1 VPLSEAIL
9 IIMGLLTVAMLA
21 AGVCHNLPIPY
32 TVFLVIIGI
41 VLGTL
46 ARNEESMSV
55 LLDFQLTPDIVLFL
69 FLPAL
74 LFESAF
80 NLNAR
85 QLVRDLVP
93 VLILAVPALLIS
105 TAFIAVGLWFISSS
119 PQFIPHAISDEV
131 KTFEGL
137 TPYARFGNWLVI
149 IAAFLLLLITYFIL
163 KKLPET
169 DF

>member
-21 AGVCHNLPIPY
+21 AGVCRNLPIPY

-41 VLGTL
+41 VLGTF

-85 QLVRDLVP
+85 QLVRDLIP
-93 VLILAVPALLIS
+93 VLILAIPALLLS
-105 TAFIAVGLWFISSS
+105 VCGFF
-119 PQFIPHAISDEV
+119 
-131 KTFEGL
+131 
-137 TPYARFGNWLVI
+137 
-149 IAAFLLLLITYFIL
+149 
-163 KKLPET
+163 
-169 DF
+169 

>member
-1 VPLSEAIL
+1 MHPTEAVVHLPEIVL
-9 IIMGLLTVAMLA
+9 IIMALLTVAMLA
-21 AGVCHNLPIPY
+21 AGVCRNLPIPY

-41 VLGTL
+41 VLGTF

-105 TAFIAVGLWFISSS
+105 TAFIAVGLWFFLEIDL
-119 PQFIPHAISDEV
+119 ILA
-131 KTFEGL
+131 L
-137 TPYARFGNWLVI
+137 LFGAL
-149 IAAFLLLLITYFIL
+149 
-163 KKLPET
+163 
-169 DF
+169 